1 MITLTQYSQT
11 DYFVAEELSP
21 QEAAKLVDKTKIN
34 WLDIEDTGKVSIDEI
49 SDLFDIHHLIVEDII
64 NLEQL
69 PKFERFDDLLFFTTK
84 MLSFNQDEDLIVKE
98 HLSIM
103 IVENLVITFQEG
115 LPGDAFDD
123 LRNRIKVGK
132 GMVRKYGDDYLFYRV
147 LEAVVNHYHKIM
159 EKLRSKIDYLEA
171 KALENTSIDMM
182 QEVIDIKKDV
192 NLLRKYTIPMR
203 EALGKMRVEANEF
216 IEQTSVNYFQDVQDK
231 LDYLAASFD
240 TSREML
246 RDLMDL
252 HHSNQN
258 NEMNRVMKTLTVVS
272 AIFIPL
278 TFLAGLYGMN
288 FRNMPELNSEWGYP
302 AVVSIMLLMAGVMAV
317 YMRMKKWF

>member
-1 MITLTQYSQT
+1 MFTLTQYSST
-11 DYFVAEELSP
+11 DYLVAEELTPS
-21 QEAAKLVDKTKIN
+21 EAFKLVDKSKIN
-34 WLDIEDTGKVSIDEI
+34 WLDIEDTEKVSIDEI
-49 SDLFDIHHLIVEDII
+49 SELFDIHHLIVEDIMNI
-64 NLEQL
+64 EQL
-69 PKFERFDDLLFFTTK
+69 PKFERFDDHMFFTTK
-84 MLSFNQDEDLIVKE
+84 MLSFNEDEDLIVKE
-98 HLSIM
+98 HLSIL

-132 GMVRKYGDDYLFYRV
+132 GMVRKYGDDYLFYRI

-159 EKLRSKIDYLEA
+159 EKLRGKIDYLEA
-171 KALENTSIDMM
+171 RALENTSIDMM
-182 QEVIDIKKDV
+182 QQVIDIKKDV

-288 FRNMPELNSEWGYP
+288 FRYMPELNSEWGYP
-302 AVVSIMLLMAGVMAV
+302 VVVTVMLMMAGVMAV
-317 YMRMKKWF
+317 YMRVKKWF

>member
-1 MITLTQYSQT
+1 MFTLTQYSST
-11 DYFVAEELSP
+11 DYLVAEELTPS
-21 QEAAKLVDKTKIN
+21 EAFKLVDKSKIN
-34 WLDIEDTGKVSIDEI
+34 WLDIEDTEKVSIDEI
-49 SDLFDIHHLIVEDII
+49 SELFDIHHLIVEDIMNI
-64 NLEQL
+64 EQL
-69 PKFERFDDLLFFTTK
+69 PKFERFDDHMFFTTK
-84 MLSFNQDEDLIVKE
+84 MLSFNEDEDLIVKE
-98 HLSIM
+98 HLSIL

-123 LRNRIKVGK
+123 LSNRIKVGK
-132 GMVRKYGDDYLFYRV
+132 GMVRKYGDDYLFYRI

-182 QEVIDIKKDV
+182 QQVIDIKKDV

-288 FRNMPELNSEWGYP
+288 FRYMPELNSEWGYP
-302 AVVSIMLLMAGVMAV
+302 VVVTVMLMMAGVMAV
-317 YMRMKKWF
+317 YMRVKKWF

>member
-49 SDLFDIHHLIVEDII
+49 SDLFDIHHLIVEDIM

-171 KALENTSIDMM
+171 KALEKNFS
-182 QEVIDIKKDV
+182 
-192 NLLRKYTIPMR
+192 
-203 EALGKMRVEANEF
+203 
-216 IEQTSVNYFQDVQDK
+216 
-231 LDYLAASFD
+231 
-240 TSREML
+240 
-246 RDLMDL
+246 
-252 HHSNQN
+252 
-258 NEMNRVMKTLTVVS
+258 KTVFSKQKSLS
-272 AIFIPL
+272 
-278 TFLAGLYGMN
+278 
-288 FRNMPELNSEWGYP
+288 
-302 AVVSIMLLMAGVMAV
+302 
-317 YMRMKKWF
+317 

>member
-1 MITLTQYSQT
+1 MFTLTQYSST
-11 DYFVAEELSP
+11 DYLVAEELTPS
-21 QEAAKLVDKTKIN
+21 EAFKLVDKSKIN
-34 WLDIEDTGKVSIDEI
+34 WLDIEDTEKVSIDEI
-49 SDLFDIHHLIVEDII
+49 SDLFDIHHLIVEDIMNI
-64 NLEQL
+64 EQL
-69 PKFERFDDLLFFTTK
+69 PKFERFDDHMFFTTK
-84 MLSFNQDEDLIVKE
+84 MLSFNEDEDLIVKE
-98 HLSIM
+98 HLSIL

-132 GMVRKYGDDYLFYRV
+132 GMVRKYGDDYLFYRI

-182 QEVIDIKKDV
+182 QQVIDIKKDV

-288 FRNMPELNSEWGYP
+288 FRYMPELNSEWGYP
-302 AVVSIMLLMAGVMAV
+302 VVVTVMLMMAGVMAV
-317 YMRMKKWF
+317 YMRVKKWF

>member
-1 MITLTQYSQT
+1 MFTLTQYSST
-11 DYFVAEELSP
+11 DYLVAEELTPS
-21 QEAAKLVDKTKIN
+21 EAFKLVDKSKIN
-34 WLDIEDTGKVSIDEI
+34 WLDIEDTEKVSIDEI
-49 SDLFDIHHLIVEDII
+49 SELFDIHHLIVEDIMNI
-64 NLEQL
+64 EQL
-69 PKFERFDDLLFFTTK
+69 PKFERFDDHMFFTTK
-84 MLSFNQDEDLIVKE
+84 MLSFNEDEDLIVKE
-98 HLSIM
+98 HLSIL

-132 GMVRKYGDDYLFYRV
+132 GMVRKYGDDYLFYRI

-159 EKLRSKIDYLEA
+159 EKLRGKIDYLEA

-182 QEVIDIKKDV
+182 QQVIDIKKDV

-288 FRNMPELNSEWGYP
+288 FRYMPELNSEWGYP
-302 AVVSIMLLMAGVMAV
+302 VVVTVMLMMAGVMAV
-317 YMRMKKWF
+317 YMRVKKWF

>member
-49 SDLFDIHHLIVEDII
+49 SDLFDIHHLIVEDIM